1 MPSVPALEFSNVSK
15 QYRGFFRS
23 QWVTALRD
31 FSFRVEPGEIFGFL
45 GPNGAGKT
53 TAIHLAIGLM
63 FPSSGR
69 GEMLGREFGHAPTR
83 RRVGFLAENVAL
95 YHRSAEKLVRFYGG
109 LNGMSDP
116 QLRQRTTEMLK
127 ELELTEV
134 AGRNAGKFSRGMLQ
148 RVGLAQA
155 LVNDPELL
163 ILDEPAS
170 ALDPLGR
177 LRVREILQ
185 RAREAGKTVFLSSHL
200 LSEVEQICDR
210 LAIVIKGRVARV
222 GTLAEL
228 LEAQDRFVIT
238 AKGIDALMFE
248 GTSQNGFIK
257 ITVPALR
264 QRQTI
269 EKIWLAGGEVV
280 AVNPI
285 RRTLEELVCRSGK
298 PERRGTQQPRGLKGT
313 KMKMWIKAL
322 ALLSLCWTVRGVA
335 ENPGPTW
342 KVDIRERFQ
351 FQAFDRTINFRWT
364 LHQGVLFISPERIL
378 VYQVNRSRGLAKLSA
393 RDASG
398 GGGNFVLDM
407 QGTECPRWKRY
418 QVDSAPHQRGFLQ
431 GDCHAQRKIYCP
443 DG

>member
-1 MPSVPALEFSNVSK
+1 MPSLPALEFNNVSK

-31 FSFRVEPGEIFGFL
+31 FSLRVETGEIFGFL

-53 TAIHLAIGLM
+53 TAMHLAIGLM
-63 FPSSGR
+63 FPSSGH
-69 GEMLGREFGHAPTR
+69 GVMLGHEFGHAPTR

-95 YHRSAEKLVRFYGG
+95 YHRSAAKLVRFYGA
-109 LNGMSDP
+109 LNGMKDP
-116 QLRQRTTEMLK
+116 RLRQRTTEMLN
-127 ELELTEV
+127 ELDLTDV

-177 LRVREILQ
+177 VRVRELLL
-185 RAREAGKTVFLSSHL
+185 RARQAGKTVFLSSHL

-238 AKGIDALMFE
+238 ARGIDALMFE
-248 GTSQNGFIK
+248 GTPQNGFIR
-257 ITVPALR
+257 ITVPALA
-264 QRQTI
+264 QRRTI

-280 AVNPI
+280 AVNPV
-285 RRTLEELVCRSGK
+285 RRTLEDLFVD
-298 PERRGTQQPRGLKGT
+298 
-313 KMKMWIKAL
+313 L
-322 ALLSLCWTVRGVA
+322 A
-335 ENPGPTW
+335 N
-342 KVDIRERFQ
+342 Q
-351 FQAFDRTINFRWT
+351 N
-364 LHQGVLFISPERIL
+364 
-378 VYQVNRSRGLAKLSA
+378 
-393 RDASG
+393 G
-398 GGGNFVLDM
+398 GGHGV
-407 QGTECPRWKRY
+407 
-418 QVDSAPHQRGFLQ
+418 
-431 GDCHAQRKIYCP
+431 P
-443 DG
+443 DDREPQ

>member
-1 MPSVPALEFSNVSK
+1 MPSVPALEFTDVSK

-23 QWVTALRD
+23 QWVTALRN
-31 FSFRVEPGEIFGFL
+31 FSLRVEPGEIFGFL

-69 GEMLGREFGHAPTR
+69 GEMLGHKFGHAPTR

-95 YHRSAEKLVRFYGG
+95 YHRPSEKLVRFYGA
-109 LNGMSDP
+109 LNGMRDP
-116 QLRQRTTEMLK
+116 HLRRRTTEMLK
-127 ELELTEV
+127 EVELTEV
-134 AGRNAGKFSRGMLQ
+134 AGRNVGKFSRGMLQ

-210 LAIVIKGRVARV
+210 LAIVIKGHVARV
-222 GTLAEL
+222 GTVAEL

-248 GTSQNGFIK
+248 GTQQNGFMK
-257 ITVPALR
+257 ITVPALS

-269 EKIWLAGGEVV
+269 EKIWLSGGEVV

-285 RRTLEELVCRSGK
+285 RRTLEELFV
-298 PERRGTQQPRGLKGT
+298 E
-313 KMKMWIKAL
+313 L
-322 ALLSLCWTVRGVA
+322 A
-335 ENPGPTW
+335 N
-342 KVDIRERFQ
+342 Q
-351 FQAFDRTINFRWT
+351 N
-364 LHQGVLFISPERIL
+364 
-378 VYQVNRSRGLAKLSA
+378 
-393 RDASG
+393 G
-398 GGGNFVLDM
+398 GGHIAQED
-407 QGTECPRWKRY
+407 
-418 QVDSAPHQRGFLQ
+418 ARGP
-431 GDCHAQRKIYCP
+431 K
-443 DG
+443 